1 MMEISKQHSH
11 LNGDEWLKIHEP
23 CLRQEILD
31 CVALVDAEKF
41 RTKVSKEKRKLG
53 NLLYNPRELNAEFD
67 RLFRQRGWQPSQY
80 PYYVAHDFQ
89 QLESMTGLSLT
100 EQKEFLLSLGAEAI
114 RSYNQTDHVKSRVA
128 VEVQFGKY
136 AFVAY
141 DLFVKHLAFYTGRRI
156 EVGVEILPTRAMQQQ
171 MSSGVSYYEGELHN
185 ILRHGRT
192 SPPVP
197 LVILGIE
204 P

>member
-1 MMEISKQHSH
+1 MEIAKKHSH
-11 LNGDEWLKIHEP
+11 LNGEEWLLVHEP
-23 CLRQEILD
+23 ELHREILD
-31 CVALVDAEKF
+31 CIALVDAEKF
-41 RTKVSKEKRKLG
+41 KTKISKEKTKPG
-53 NLLYNPRELNAEFD
+53 KVLYNPRELNAEFD
-67 RLFRQRGWQPSQY
+67 RLFRERGWDPSRY
-80 PYYVAHDFQ
+80 SYYIAHDHQ
-89 QLESMTGLSLT
+89 QLETLTGLSLA
-100 EQKEFLLSLGAEAI
+100 EQKGFLLSQGAEAI

-156 EVGVEILPTRAMQQQ
+156 EVGVEILPTRAMQQE

>member
-1 MMEISKQHSH
+1 MKIARKHSH
-11 LNGDEWLKIHEP
+11 LNGEEWLLVHEP
-23 CLRQEILD
+23 ELHREIME
-31 CVALVDAEKF
+31 CIELVDASKYK
-41 RTKVSKEKRKLG
+41 TKKSKEKRKAG
-53 NLLYNPRELNAEFD
+53 RILYNPKELNGEFD
-67 RLFRQRGWQPSQY
+67 RLFSERSWRSTRY

-89 QLESMTGLSLT
+89 QLEVMTGLTL
-100 EQKEFLLSLGAEAI
+100 EKQKEFLLNAGAEAI
-114 RSYNQTDHVKSRVA
+114 QSYNQTDHVKDQVA

-156 EVGVEILPTRAMQQQ
+156 EVGVEILPTRIMQQE
-171 MSSGVSYYEGELHN
+171 MSSGICYYEGELHK
-185 ILRHGRT
+185 ILRHGRS

-197 LVILGIE
+197 LVILGVE

>member
-1 MMEISKQHSH
+1 MEVAQKHSH
-11 LNGDEWLKIHEP
+11 LNGDEWLQVHEP
-23 CLRQEILD
+23 ELRQEILD
-31 CVALVDAEKF
+31 CVALVDAGKCK
-41 RTKVSKEKRKLG
+41 TKVSREKKRRG
-53 NLLYNPRELNAEFD
+53 ETLYNPKELNAEFD
-67 RLFRQRGWQPSQY
+67 RLFRQRGWEFSRY
-80 PYYVAHDFQ
+80 AYYVAHDYQ
-89 QLESMTGLSLT
+89 QLETMSGLSLP
-100 EQKEFLLSLGAEAI
+100 EQKEFLLSQDAEAI

-156 EVGVEILPTRAMQQQ
+156 EVGVEILPTRRLQQQ